1 MSGHRHWREECGVVG
16 VAGVPGAA
24 ELASLALH
32 ALQHRGQESA
42 GITVSDGRLLTTHK
56 RMGLVADVF
65 DETRLKGMPGA
76 FAIGHVRYSTSGS
89 SSLINA
95 QPIQVASHRGAM
107 SLAHNGNLVNAPQL
121 RRDMEQSGSIF
132 STTSDSEVILH
143 LLARDRSPTLVEAL
157 QSVLPQLRGAYS
169 LVVLAGDKVIAA
181 RDPLGFRPLCLG
193 RFQDSYVVA
202 SESCAFDIIGARY
215 LRDIEPGELAVLG
228 QGELTSRRL
237 AAAGPQ
243 RRCVFE
249 HVYFSR
255 PDSRIFGMSVE
266 TARRRSGEILGRE
279 APANADLVM
288 AVPDSSNTAALGYA
302 RATGLPFEL
311 ALIRNHYVG
320 RTFISPAQQVRDM
333 SVRIKFNPVSEIIAG
348 KRVVVVDD
356 SIVRGTTMRKLVKLI
371 RGAGASEVHLRIA
384 SPPVTNPCFY
394 GIDTPVR
401 KELIASSHSVE
412 EIAAYLRV
420 DSLRYLSLA
429 GLLEATGEGE
439 QYCNA
444 CFTGDYPVPFDSE
457 VDKEAFDRHAAG
469 QELILRPRTGLPAAR
484 PVPSPHDAD
493 QTPAGEPDAAGPV
506 RPDSGTSA

>member
-1 MSGHRHWREECGVVG
+1 MSDRRHWHEECGVVG
-16 VAGVPGAA
+16 IAGVQGAA
-24 ELASLALH
+24 ELASMALH

-42 GITVSDGRLLTTHK
+42 GITVADGLLITTHK
-56 RMGLVADVF
+56 AMGLVAEVF
-65 DETRLKGMPGA
+65 DEVTVKSLPGT

-89 SSLINA
+89 SNLINA
-95 QPIQVASHRGAM
+95 QPIQVASHRGAV

-121 RRDMEQSGSIF
+121 RRAMEQEGSIF
-132 STTSDSEVILH
+132 STTSDSEIILH
-143 LLARDRSPTLVEAL
+143 LLARSRAETLPDAL
-157 QSVLPQLRGAYS
+157 QSVLPRVEGAYS
-169 LVVLAGDKVIAA
+169 LVLLSGDTLIAA

-215 LRDIEPGELAVLG
+215 LRDVEPGEMVVLG
-228 QGELTSRRL
+228 QGDLVSRRI
-237 AAAGPQ
+237 GDSDRE

-255 PDSRIFGMSVE
+255 PDSTIFATSVE
-266 TARRRSGEILGRE
+266 RVRRQSGEILGRE
-279 APANADLVM
+279 APADADLVT

-302 RATGLPFEL
+302 RATRIPFEM

-333 SVRIKFNPVSEIIAG
+333 SVRIKFNPVTEVLAG

-356 SIVRGTTMRKLVKLI
+356 SIVRGTTMRKLVKLL
-371 RGAGASEVHLRIA
+371 RQAGAVEVHLRIA

-401 KELIASSHSVE
+401 KELIASSHTVA

-420 DSLRYLSLA
+420 DSLHYLSLA
-429 GLLEATGEGE
+429 GLLEATGEGHR
-439 QYCNA
+439 YCNA

-457 VDKEAFDRHAAG
+457 PDKAVFDRHAAG
-469 QELILRPRTGLPAAR
+469 AGLILKPRSGGTREG
-484 PVPSPHDAD
+484 
-493 QTPAGEPDAAGPV
+493 TPA
-506 RPDSGTSA
+506 